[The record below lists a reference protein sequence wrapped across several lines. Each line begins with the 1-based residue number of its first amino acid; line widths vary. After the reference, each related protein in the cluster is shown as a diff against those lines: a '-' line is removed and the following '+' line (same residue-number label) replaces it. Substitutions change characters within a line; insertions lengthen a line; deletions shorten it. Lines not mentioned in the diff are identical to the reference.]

1 MLFRSQVTSF
11 LVAPPPLP
19 AHQGTLSCHARVSGG
34 APRRRQ
40 SPGRRLAFPS
50 PSIAERAPGPRA
62 AGGPRHPQT
71 VLRPHPAVLFPP
83 GALPGSETRK
93 VLSPPACPRAPQ
105 TPMPSAG
112 NWQETPRCWRF
123 GGALRVGGSSRTR
136 GIRDWRIRG
145 LRGPGQAPVPGP
157 QVHVKVQRQVPG
169 AGGRAS
175 RTQSQRKGPP
185 HLGAAQPP
193 QGSVEPPS
201 SAGVGAGLQATKAR
215 PSPAA
220 VAPPTLR
227 HARGDLQLPVPVTK
241 RIAGCTEAGLCSL
254 EPPIPPTRPPLPPG
268 LRGCG
273 GSPRS
278 SAALAPGPWPLLA
291 VPACRR
297 DS

>member
-1 MLFRSQVTSF
+1 MRPHPGSHSRLRRIPSRPATGSGAAVEKALTMGPNFMIATGMGWGKLGKGWGARTPCAGIFSAAYPSSN
-11 LVAPPPLP
+11 PPPAPVSKSPASSPPLQLP

-83 GALPGSETRK
+83 GAPPVSETRK

-105 TPMPSAG
+105 TPMASAG

-123 GGALRVGGSSRTR
+123 GGALAGEGGSSRTR

-157 QVHVKVQRQVPG
+157 QVHVKVRQQVPG
-169 AGGRAS
+169 A
-175 RTQSQRKGPP
+175 
-185 HLGAAQPP
+185 
-193 QGSVEPPS
+193 
-201 SAGVGAGLQATKAR
+201 
-215 PSPAA
+215 
-220 VAPPTLR
+220 
-227 HARGDLQLPVPVTK
+227 
-241 RIAGCTEAGLCSL
+241 
-254 EPPIPPTRPPLPPG
+254 
-268 LRGCG
+268 
-273 GSPRS
+273 
-278 SAALAPGPWPLLA
+278 
-291 VPACRR
+291 
-297 DS
+297 